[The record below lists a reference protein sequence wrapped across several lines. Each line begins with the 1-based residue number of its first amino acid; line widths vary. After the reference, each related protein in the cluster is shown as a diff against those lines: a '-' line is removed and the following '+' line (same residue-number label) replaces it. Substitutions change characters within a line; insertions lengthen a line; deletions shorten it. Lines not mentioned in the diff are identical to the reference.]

1 MVTPFSRVLDFH
13 LKVAAS
19 SVSLKEKVEALTI
32 SYQTVTQANSE
43 MDWRLKEVTQQNE
56 YLRKQLGN
64 SLKQKQQILDSPSG
78 LVPDEVNEEAES

>member
-1 MVTPFSRVLDFH
+1 VVTPFSRVLDFH